1 MPKPV
6 NSDKSSC
13 CGSSVFVSGG
23 MPEDGGMGT
32 RYYICDNKLMALGW
46 KEKTTWE
53 EGLKKTID
61 WYLKNGFGEY
71 WDNGNVE
78 AALQPHPVMPS
89 GGGAGIDSN
98 INLGGRSMSTNIPE
112 LLMSPTAAAAAGR
125 HGV

>member
-1 MPKPV
+1 
-6 NSDKSSC
+6 
-13 CGSSVFVSGG
+13 
-23 MPEDGGMGT
+23 
-32 RYYICDNKLMALGW
+32 MALGW

-53 EGLKKTID
+53 EGLKKTVD

-78 AALQPHPVMPS
+78 AALQPHPVMGVLGAS
-89 GGGAGIDSN
+89 NMGGGRNDSGN
-98 INLGGRSMSTNIPE
+98 YPE